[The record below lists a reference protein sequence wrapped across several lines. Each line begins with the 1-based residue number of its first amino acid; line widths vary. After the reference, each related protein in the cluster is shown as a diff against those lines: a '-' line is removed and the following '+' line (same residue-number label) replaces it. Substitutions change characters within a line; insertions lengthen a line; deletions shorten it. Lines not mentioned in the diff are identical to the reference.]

1 MKSNYERLIALAD
14 EVFAVRKDPEQ
25 LDVNKD
31 VMEKLHA
38 IHPATLSDK
47 DFGEGPILW
56 ILLIPTTISTMN
68 QFLNHEI
75 NEKQLYELTEPG
87 QSYEA
92 IYLCSALV
100 LQEHR
105 KKRFAK
111 EVTLKAINEIQEDH
125 SIKALFYWPF
135 TEHGEAAAKSI
146 AKAIDLPLYERK

>member
-25 LDVNKD
+25 LDVNED

-47 DFGEGPILW
+47 DLGEGPLLW
-56 ILLIPTTISTMN
+56 VLLIPTTVALMN

-75 NEKQLYELTEPG
+75 NEKQLYELTIPG
-87 QSYEA
+87 QAFEA

-100 LQEHR
+100 LEEYR
-105 KKRFAK
+105 KKGYAK
-111 EVTLKAINEIQEDH
+111 EVTLHAIEEIRKDH
-125 SIKALFYWPF
+125 PIKSLFYWPF
-135 TEHGEAAAKSI
+135 TEGGLHTAQAI
-146 AKAIDLPLYERK
+146 AKKLDLPLYERK